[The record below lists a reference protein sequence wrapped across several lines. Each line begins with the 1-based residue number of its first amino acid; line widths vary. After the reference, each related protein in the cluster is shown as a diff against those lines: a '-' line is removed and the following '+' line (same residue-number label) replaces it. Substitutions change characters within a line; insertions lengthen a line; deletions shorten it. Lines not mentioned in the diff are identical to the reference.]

1 MKRLV
6 FAAVLGA
13 AVLGTTAAAPQ
24 DEWERQV
31 RAQIDAAGEK
41 LQEQGFSLKQRIY
54 TGALG
59 NGANAAVELQLE
71 AGTAYAIMGACDT
84 DCSDLDL
91 VLMDPAGA
99 KVSEDVLEDD
109 VPLVTV
115 QPARSGTYRV
125 TVAMAA
131 CSEDP
136 CRYGLGIFGK

>member
-24 DEWERQV
+24 DEWDRQV
-31 RAQIDAAGEK
+31 RAQFDAAGTK
-41 LQEQGFSLKQRIY
+41 LQEQGFTLKQRIY

-59 NGANAAVELQLE
+59 NGANATVELQLE

-91 VLMDPAGA
+91 VLMDAAGA
-99 KVSEDVLEDD
+99 KVAEDVLDDD
-109 VPLVTV
+109 VPVVSV

-125 TVAMAA
+125 TVAMAV

-136 CRYGLGIFGK
+136 CRYGVGIFGK